1 MSELV
6 MPVTPE
12 IRLEASSEDYGRF
25 VAEPL
30 ESGYGTTLGNALRRV
45 LLSSLPGAA
54 VTWVRIDGV
63 QHEFSTIPH
72 VKEDT
77 IEFLLNVK
85 ELRLRALSDRP
96 GHLFLEVA
104 GVGEVTAADIKDS
117 ADYEIVNRH
126 LHLVTMDSADARL
139 SVEFNVEQGTGY
151 TQAAPRDGVPIG
163 VLPLD
168 AIFTPVRKVNYRVE
182 SARVGQAINYDRLV
196 LEVWTDGSI
205 SPEDAVNASAQLL
218 MEQLSHFAR
227 LGKAPALPAPGPY
240 GAVIPTGGRYDTPI
254 EDLGLSVR
262 AYNALKRHNITRVG
276 EILALS
282 EAELLNIRNFGDKSL
297 TELRERLQELGF
309 TEEVGG
315 EPSDGQEPVAGTY
328 SFAPDEGEDEE
339 EGVAPR
345 GEDRL

>member
-1 MSELV
+1 MSESV
-6 MPVTPE
+6 E
-12 IRLEASSEDYGRF
+12 IRLEVSTNDYGRF

-30 ESGYGTTLGNALRRV
+30 ESGFGTTLGNALRRV

-63 QHEFSTIPH
+63 QHEFSTMAH

-96 GHLFLEVA
+96 GRLFLDVT
-104 GVGEVTAADIKDS
+104 GGGEVTAADIRPT
-117 ADYEIVNRH
+117 ADYEIVNPQ
-126 LHLVTMDSADARL
+126 LHLATLDSAEARL

-151 TQAAPRDGVPIG
+151 LQAAPRNGLPIG

-182 SARVGQAINYDRLV
+182 ATRVGQAINYDRLV
-196 LEVWTDGSI
+196 LEVWTDGSL
-205 SPEDAVNASAQLL
+205 SPADAVNESAHIL
-218 MEQLSHFAR
+218 MDQLSHFAR
-227 LGKAPALPAPGPY
+227 VGKPIPLPAPGPSNRRS
-240 GAVIPTGGRYDTPI
+240 GGRYDTAI

-276 EILALS
+276 EILDLS
-282 EAELLNIRNFGDKSL
+282 QAELLNIRNFGDKSL
-297 TELRERLQELGF
+297 IELQERLQELGF
-309 TEEVGG
+309 SMEDADGSEG
-315 EPSDGQEPVAGTY
+315 EEPVPGTY
-328 SFAPDEGEDEE
+328 SFSPDDAEADEE
-339 EGVAPR
+339 MSSQR
-345 GEDRL
+345 GEPR